1 MFNIHFHSI
10 GAYTLCGTGFDKKV
24 EYTYNHI
31 GFDDVLSRAQ
41 DLILNERFSTVDIVD
56 ANTGEVIATLDT
68 DEYDEEDNCDSSFD
82 FFAQFDEMGF
92 NPYLGD
98 YDYDC

>member
-31 GFDDVLSRAQ
+31 GFDDVLGRAH

-68 DEYDEEDNCDSSFD
+68 DEYDEEDDYD
-82 FFAQFDEMGF
+82 PFDEMGF